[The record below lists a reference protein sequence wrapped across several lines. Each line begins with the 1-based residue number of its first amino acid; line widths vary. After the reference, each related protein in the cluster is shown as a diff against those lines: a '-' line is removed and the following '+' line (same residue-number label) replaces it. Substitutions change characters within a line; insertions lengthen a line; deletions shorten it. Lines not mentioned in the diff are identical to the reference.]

1 MWGRKCVRPDES
13 LARWPRVPLT
23 LVSLGSQISH
33 VPYTSM
39 LAESRRVAAIVSDLR
54 TAITQADNLFERVF
68 LWGVQEHEHEDLDR
82 RNAEWWIEVAFL
94 KVLAAASFLGL
105 TSIESLVKADL
116 NAAKAGGANGFD
128 KSEMGPEEPYSSW
141 LSRLRQYTAAIEA
154 LGDVQSVH
162 AVTKDVTEILRA
174 CQYSILDSRVY
185 AEPPRSEDAVHRRIE
200 AVLRCVFPDL
210 KHKPSLTKPIK
221 NFQPDTGLPSIRT
234 LIEYKYLTKPAEA
247 PIIADQI
254 LADTR
259 GYHSRDWDT
268 FIYVIYETRRIK
280 PESEWNQ
287 LLTESGLADNTT
299 AIVISGEPAPDETS
313 PLERPSRR
321 GRRPGAA
328 ATAPQP
334 LNLKPPAAAT

>member
-1 MWGRKCVRPDES
+1 
-13 LARWPRVPLT
+13 
-23 LVSLGSQISH
+23 
-33 VPYTSM
+33 M

-54 TAITQADNLFERVF
+54 TAITQADNLFESVF
-68 LWGVQEHEHEDLDR
+68 FYGVQDHEDEDLDR
-82 RNAEWWIEVAFL
+82 RNVEWWVEVAFL

-105 TSIESLVKADL
+105 SSIESLVKADL
-116 NAAKAGGANGFD
+116 DTVKAGGENGFG

-154 LGDVQSVH
+154 LGEVPSVH
-162 AVTKDVTEILRA
+162 AITKDVAEILRA
-174 CQYSILDSRVY
+174 CQYSILDAKVY
-185 AEPPRSEDAVHRRIE
+185 AEPPRSEDEVHRRIE

-210 KHKPSLTKPIK
+210 KHKPTLTKPIK

-234 LIEYKYLTKPAEA
+234 LIEYKYLTKPTEA

-287 LLTESGLADNTT
+287 LLTESGLSENTT

-313 PLERPSRR
+313 PLERGARRSRR
-321 GRRPGAA
+321 RSAVPAA
-328 ATAPQP
+328 KQAP
-334 LNLKPPAAAT
+334 NLEPPPAAT